1 MKRFIAVLLLLG
13 GLCSGFIAISLIDPG
28 FGIDEMTH
36 SLMEV
41 FIDPPWVGYG
51 LIAILMFMLAL
62 ALFRN
67 LRKKDD
73 S

>member
-1 MKRFIAVLLLLG
+1 MKRFVAILLLLG

-36 SLMEV
+36 SFMEG
-41 FIDPPWVGYG
+41 FIEPPWVGYG
-51 LIAILMFMLAL
+51 LIAIIMLVISYAL
-62 ALFRN
+62 LRN
-67 LRKKDD
+67 VQKKED